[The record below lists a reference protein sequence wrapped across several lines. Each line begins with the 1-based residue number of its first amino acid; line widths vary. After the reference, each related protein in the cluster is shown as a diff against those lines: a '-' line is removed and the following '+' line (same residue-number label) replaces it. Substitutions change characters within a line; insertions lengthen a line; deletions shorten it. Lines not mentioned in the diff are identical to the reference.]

1 MPTPLRLF
9 PLASLLGTSAALAF
23 DTSELGQWGSLPFD
37 ELTAVI
43 AKSARLQQEISQVLS
58 EGNKRQE
65 DVTCL
70 GMRFPGQWKHL
81 GGLRVSPYACDFGA
95 MWLQIRATVRI
106 SDGRGQSFETITDK
120 AMNNATN
127 VSETNLIWKWTTEC
141 SPQSIPG
148 RCS

>member
-1 MPTPLRLF
+1 LPTPLRLV
-9 PLASLLGTSAALAF
+9 PLALLLGTSSALAF
-23 DTSELGQWGSLPFD
+23 DTSELGQWGSLPLD

-43 AKSARLQQEISQVLS
+43 AKSVRLQEEINVVLS
-58 EGNKRQE
+58 EGNKKEE
-65 DVTCL
+65 DVTCV

-81 GGLRVSPYACDFGA
+81 GGLRVSPYTCDFGA

-106 SDGRGQSFETITDK
+106 TDRSGQVFETITDK